1 MAIASIILPIEQLR
15 LCCCPST
22 PIERR
27 AGHSRGR
34 PTRGPQDASSR
45 RTARAL
51 PPRSSAASQRAN
63 RPRGNPRP
71 IFRVLFKPRRRS
83 YLGQGTVPR
92 RRHRRLGKHGRGSVP
107 STAFHLSSASAGPIW
122 PTSPTATIA
131 NLLMSI
137 MFGMAQELPDGE
149 LSKDAP
155 GLPARVLHRPHDGR
169 PAPLRRGA
177 ASHGSNRVRV
187 KARASIGG
195 NGAPRSAYLPP
206 PYPSSSC
213 RTTYA
218 ANPRKA
224 RTMASARRLVRW
236 WQQQLQLT
244 LGRYMGRSASAWV
257 ER

>member
-71 IFRVLFKPRRRS
+71 IFRVLFEPRRRS
-83 YLGQGTVPR
+83 YLGEGTVPR

-155 GLPARVLHRPHDGR
+155 GLPARVLHRPHGGR
-169 PAPLRRGA
+169 PAPCAGVPHRTAAIGA
-177 ASHGSNRVRV
+177 ESKPEHRS
-187 KARASIGG
+187 GG
-195 NGAPRSAYLPP
+195 TVPPDPPTFPP